1 MAYKHVFIN
10 TSYDIESKDHLD
22 IVEPQI
28 ECQLWTNYYLRWA
41 KWVFFNLSDNKI
53 VEGTL
58 GVYSKIK
65 RKKISCEGSLLRRSR
80 KFTRKSI
87 FNKFQTKFIRFT
99 TNSNDTRTSSL
110 TFSRSEKSLSG
121 STTSDFQYDDEENT
135 STKKSVTKKKKLVI
149 RSSREI
155 KHSKSPRNSKD
166 SKSNSIDIIEEN
178 QEENNLEKSQSS
190 DSIVIVDGEKKRK
203 KRTLK
208 IRIVQMIVKMIPKII
223 FHKVEEISLLK
234 EDKLKIMAVHMN

>member
-1 MAYKHVFIN
+1 
-10 TSYDIESKDHLD
+10 
-22 IVEPQI
+22 
-28 ECQLWTNYYLRWA
+28 
-41 KWVFFNLSDNKI
+41 
-53 VEGTL
+53 
-58 GVYSKIK
+58 
-65 RKKISCEGSLLRRSR
+65 
-80 KFTRKSI
+80 
-87 FNKFQTKFIRFT
+87 
-99 TNSNDTRTSSL
+99 
-110 TFSRSEKSLSG
+110 
-121 STTSDFQYDDEENT
+121 
-135 STKKSVTKKKKLVI
+135 LVI

-190 DSIVIVDGEKKRK
+190 DSIVIENGEKKKKK